1 MFRKILIANR
11 GEIALRI
18 IRAARELGIE
28 TVAVYSEADR
38 DSLHVRLADE
48 AVCIGPPPSSASYLH
63 IPRIISAAEITAADA
78 IHPGYGFLSENAHF
92 AEVCESCEIRFIG
105 PTSEM
110 IRSMGDK
117 AVARKTVS
125 AVGVPVTPGSEGVL
139 TSADDAVEVAKA
151 LGYPVIIKAA
161 AGGGGKG
168 MRIATDESSLRNGVL
183 TAQAEAEAN
192 FGSGEVYLERYI
204 EKPRHIEFQVFG
216 DKHGNVVHLGE
227 RECSIQR
234 RHQKLIEESP
244 SAALT
249 PAVREAM
256 GAAAV
261 KSASSIGYLG
271 AGTIEF
277 LLGPDGSF
285 YFMEMNTRIQVEH
298 PVTEEVTRTDLIK
311 AQIAVAAGDELP
323 WKQEDIVLQGHA
335 IECRIN
341 AEKPDHNFQPS
352 PGTVRYFHSPGG
364 PGVRVDSH
372 LYSGYVVP
380 PHYDSMVA
388 KIICWGRD
396 RNESLAR
403 MRRALEET
411 VVEGIET
418 TLSFH
423 LEILQD
429 EAFRRAEIHT
439 GYLEEFMASRKA
451 PA

>member
-1 MFRKILIANR
+1 MFRKILVANR

-18 IRAARELGIE
+18 IRAARELGIA

-38 DSLHVRLADE
+38 ESLHVRLADE

-92 AEVCESCEIRFIG
+92 AEVCESCHIRFIG

-117 AVARKTVS
+117 VVARKTMV
-125 AVGVPVTPGSEGVL
+125 AAGVPVTPGSEGVL
-139 TSADDAVEVAKA
+139 SSVDEAVEVAKT

-168 MRIATDESSLRNGVL
+168 MRVATDEASLRNGVL

-192 FGSGEVYLERYI
+192 FGSGEVYLERYV
-204 EKPRHIEFQVFG
+204 ERPRHIEFQVLG
-216 DKHGNVVHLGE
+216 DRHGNIVHLGE

-244 SAALT
+244 SVALT
-249 PAVREAM
+249 PELRLTM

-261 KSASSIGYLG
+261 KGASTIAYEG

-277 LLGPDGSF
+277 LLGEGGEF

-298 PVTEEVTRTDLIK
+298 PVTEEVTRLDLIK
-311 AQIAVAAGDELP
+311 AQISVAAGEPLP
-323 WKQEDIVLQGHA
+323 WKQEEIAIAGHA

-341 AEKPDHNFQPS
+341 AERPEQNFQPS
-352 PGTVRYFHSPGG
+352 PGTVKYFHGPGG
-364 PGVRVDSH
+364 PGVRCDSH

-380 PHYDSMVA
+380 PYYDSMVA

-396 RNESLAR
+396 RNESIAR
-403 MRRALEET
+403 MRRALGET
-411 VVEGIET
+411 IVDGIDT
-418 TLSFH
+418 TLPFH
-423 LEILQD
+423 LEVLAD
-429 EAFRRAEIHT
+429 ERFVRGEIHT
-439 GYLEEFMASRKA
+439 GYLDEFLAARKGA
-451 PA
+451 A

>member
-1 MFRKILIANR
+1 
-11 GEIALRI
+11 
-18 IRAARELGIE
+18 
-28 TVAVYSEADR
+28 
-38 DSLHVRLADE
+38 
-48 AVCIGPPPSSASYLH
+48 
-63 IPRIISAAEITAADA
+63 
-78 IHPGYGFLSENAHF
+78 
-92 AEVCESCEIRFIG
+92 
-105 PTSEM
+105 
-110 IRSMGDK
+110 
-117 AVARKTVS
+117 
-125 AVGVPVTPGSEGVL
+125 
-139 TSADDAVEVAKA
+139 
-151 LGYPVIIKAA
+151 
-161 AGGGGKG
+161 

-244 SAALT
+244 SVALT
-249 PAVREAM
+249 PALREAM

-261 KSASSIGYLG
+261 KSAASIGYLG

-298 PVTEEVTRTDLIK
+298 PVTEEVTRADLIK
-311 AQIAVAAGDELP
+311 TQIAVAAGDELP
-323 WKQEDIVLQGHA
+323 WKQEDIVQEGHA

-341 AEKPDHNFQPS
+341 AEKPDQNFQPS
-352 PGTVRYFHSPGG
+352 PGTVRYFHGPGG

-380 PHYDSMVA
+380 PNYDSMVA

-396 RNESLAR
+396 RNESLGR

-429 EAFRRAEIHT
+429 EAFRRGEIHT
-439 GYLEEFMASRKA
+439 GYLEEFMATRKV